1 MVTDDVILDFDVD
14 GQLERRR
21 ARHIALPLGTR
32 PANPQQNTQLG
43 APRSCSASNEQL
55 AYYCEVTVVWYMTA
69 RLALALQGLEPH
81 TTCATQ
87 KGATINIELYN
98 HIYVCGFCVYHRV

>member
-55 AYYCEVTVVWYMTA
+55 AY
-69 RLALALQGLEPH
+69 
-81 TTCATQ
+81 
-87 KGATINIELYN
+87 
-98 HIYVCGFCVYHRV
+98 